1 MHAAPSHAV
10 QAVPNVTPM
19 IDVMLVLLVIFM
31 VTAPAMLDGVRAT
44 PPAAENS
51 QNRPEQ
57 QEDQVLGIDG
67 TGAFYLNKRPIG
79 KEFLPAALRAIY
91 AARTTDKVLYVRADK
106 SLRYGLVL
114 DALDVAAKNGVAVVG
129 MISERPIRDRR
140 LDASDSRP

>member
-67 TGAFYLNKRPIG
+67 TGAFYLNKRRIEKG
-79 KEFLPAALRAIY
+79 FLPAALRTIY
-91 AARTTDKVLYVRADK
+91 SARTTDHILYVRADK
-106 SLRYGLVL
+106 SLHYGIVL

-140 LDASDSRP
+140 LDATEGRP